1 MSTTLIQHATLINE
15 GKRFQASVLI
25 SDGKIARILP
35 EPETCTADEMIDATG
50 LYLLPGVID
59 DHVHF
64 RDPGLTHKAD
74 VASESRAAAAGGVTS
89 YFDMPNTNPQ
99 TTTIE
104 ALDAKFENAAQKSLV
119 NYSFFFGATNKNAS
133 MLSSL
138 KDRKDIPGVK
148 LFMGSST
155 GNMLVDRKDS
165 LLQVFQN
172 TPKDM
177 VIMAHCEDTPTISQ
191 NAERIKKLYGDDPEV
206 IHHPEIRDVEACYKS
221 TSLAIQIAQET
232 GSRLHVAHL
241 TTAKELELFQ
251 AVPYSKDKKI
261 TAEACIAHLYFTDE
275 DYKVL
280 GTRIKCNPS
289 IKTAKDR
296 DALRKGLTDG
306 RIDVIGTDHAPHLLS
321 EKQGGCLKAASGMPM
336 VQFSLVAMLELTR
349 KGVLTVEQMVNLMCH
364 RPAELFCIHKRG
376 FIREG
381 YQADLVL
388 VNPNAEWKVKNSD
401 ILSKCGWS
409 PMEGQSFHHQIEY
422 TFCNGNKVYQQGTV
436 IDSSVGQPLEFR

>member
-25 SDGKIARILP
+25 SDGKITRILP

-155 GNMLVDRKDS
+155 GNMLVDRKDA

-241 TTAKELELFQ
+241 TTAKELDLFQ

-261 TAEACIAHLYFTDE
+261 TAEACIAHLYFTEE

-336 VQFSLVAMLELTR
+336 VQFSLVAMLELTC

-364 RPAELFCIHKRG
+364 RPAELFCIHNRG

-388 VNPNAEWKVKNSD
+388 VNPNVEWTVQDSD

>member
-155 GNMLVDRKDS
+155 GNMLVDRKD
-165 LLQVFQN
+165 
-172 TPKDM
+172 
-177 VIMAHCEDTPTISQ
+177 
-191 NAERIKKLYGDDPEV
+191 
-206 IHHPEIRDVEACYKS
+206 
-221 TSLAIQIAQET
+221 
-232 GSRLHVAHL
+232 
-241 TTAKELELFQ
+241 
-251 AVPYSKDKKI
+251 
-261 TAEACIAHLYFTDE
+261 
-275 DYKVL
+275 
-280 GTRIKCNPS
+280 
-289 IKTAKDR
+289 
-296 DALRKGLTDG
+296 AL
-306 RIDVIGTDHAPHLLS
+306 
-321 EKQGGCLKAASGMPM
+321 
-336 VQFSLVAMLELTR
+336 
-349 KGVLTVEQMVNLMCH
+349 
-364 RPAELFCIHKRG
+364 
-376 FIREG
+376 
-381 YQADLVL
+381 
-388 VNPNAEWKVKNSD
+388 
-401 ILSKCGWS
+401 
-409 PMEGQSFHHQIEY
+409 
-422 TFCNGNKVYQQGTV
+422 
-436 IDSSVGQPLEFR
+436 

>member
-64 RDPGLTHKAD
+64 RDPGLIHKAD

-155 GNMLVDRKDS
+155 GNMLVDQKEA

-177 VIMAHCEDTPTISQ
+177 VIMAHCEDTPTINQ

-251 AVPYSKDKKI
+251 AVPYSKGKKI
-261 TAEACIAHLYFTDE
+261 TAEACIAHLYFTEE

-289 IKTAKDR
+289 VKTAKDR

-364 RPAELFCIHKRG
+364 RPAELFCIHSRG

-388 VNPNAEWKVKNSD
+388 VNPNAEWIVKDSD

>member
-155 GNMLVDRKDS
+155 GNMLVDRKDA

-191 NAERIKKLYGDDPEV
+191 NVERIKKLYGDDPEV

-221 TSLAIQIAQET
+221 TSLAIHIAQET

-261 TAEACIAHLYFTDE
+261 TAEACVAHLYFTEE

-364 RPAELFCIHKRG
+364 HPAELFCIHNRG

-388 VNPNAEWKVKNSD
+388 VNPNAEWIVQDSD

>member
-1 MSTTLIQHATLINE
+1 MPSTLIQHATIINE
-15 GKRFQASVLI
+15 GKRFLASVLI

-35 EPETCTADEMIDATG
+35 EPETCNADEIIDASG

-64 RDPGLTHKAD
+64 REPGLTHKAD
-74 VASESRAAAAGGVTS
+74 IFSESRAAAAGGVTS
-89 YFDMPNTNPQ
+89 YFDMPNTKPL

-104 ALDAKFENAAQKSLV
+104 ALDAKFGIAAQKSLV
-119 NYSFFFGATNKNAS
+119 NYSFFFGATNSNAS

-138 KDRKDIPGVK
+138 KNRKDIPGIK

-155 GNMLVDRKDS
+155 GNMLVDQKDA
-165 LLQVFQN
+165 LIQVFQN

-177 VIMAHCEDTPTISQ
+177 VIMAHCEDTQAINK
-191 NAERIKKLYGDDPEV
+191 NAERLKKLFGDDPEV

-221 TSLAIQIAQET
+221 TSLAIQMAKET
-232 GSRLHVAHL
+232 GARLHVAHL
-241 TTAKELELFQ
+241 TTAKELDLFQ
-251 AVPYSKDKKI
+251 AVPYHKGKKI

-275 DYKVL
+275 DYKEL

-289 IKTAKDR
+289 VKTSKDR
-296 DALRKGLTDG
+296 DALRQGLIDG

-336 VQFSLVAMLELTR
+336 VQFSLVAMLELTL
-349 KGVLTVEQMVNLMCH
+349 KGVLTLEQTVNLMCH
-364 RPAELFCIHKRG
+364 RPAELFSIHNRG
-376 FIREG
+376 YIREG

-388 VNPNAEWKVKNSD
+388 VNPSKEWTVKNSD

-409 PMEGQSFHHQIEY
+409 PMEGQTFHHQIEY
-422 TFCNGNKVYQQGTV
+422 TFCNGNKIYQKGTV
-436 IDSSVGQPLEFR
+436 IDSTVGLPLEFR